1 MRLAYKAAKSK
12 NSKSYFN
19 NFRFFVHF
27 RMSPGNWL
35 KVCFWWQN
43 FKMFASSQS
52 CAESNILPDLE
63 PGFRWVKRIFPW
75 HFLLCEL
82 DFFRGALGQKLTRI
96 GRIWREEGKDDDQV
110 WQQEK
115 ANSSTLHLLGHEG
128 GGQHGDSGKD
138 HGEDE
143 ESQGQ
148 IKDQIMLQKLLLF
161 IPARMESS

>member
-63 PGFRWVKRIFPW
+63 QGFRWVQNNFSLTLPSMW
-75 HFLLCEL
+75 VG
-82 DFFRGALGQKLTRI
+82 FFRGALGLKLTWI
-96 GRIWREEGKDDDQV
+96 FRIWREEGKDDDQV
-110 WQQEK
+110 WQQGK